1 VPRLSAGLL
10 LYRMGATG
18 IEVLLVHPGG
28 PFWARRDTG
37 AWSIPKGEYEP
48 GEDPRRRAEV
58 EFSEELGSVPP
69 SGPRRDLD
77 EVTQAGGKRVRA
89 WAVRGEFDPTAQ
101 AWMDSEKQPV
111 SGRIAGDFS
120 GNDDVRDVAY
130 VLTRP
135 DGTRRVVVLAGG
147 INRYDATFTHLAI
160 AARIPKANLN
170 AIQWNG
176 DGPPYADGD
185 ALLLV
190 RNADDP
196 GSGLVVAIFGKD
208 VTTAVPADYQSI
220 HLH

>member
-48 GEDPRRRAEV
+48 GEDPRRRAEA

-89 WAVRGEFDPTAQ
+89 WAVRGEFDTEGFTSNTFEMEWPRGSGVHRTFPEVDQAQ
-101 AWMDSEKQPV
+101 WFTLDEA
-111 SGRIAGDFS
+111 
-120 GNDDVRDVAY
+120 
-130 VLTRP
+130 
-135 DGTRRVVVLAGG
+135 RRKVIPGQLPFLERLVEVAGG
-147 INRYDATFTHLAI
+147 D
-160 AARIPKANLN
+160 
-170 AIQWNG
+170 
-176 DGPPYADGD
+176 
-185 ALLLV
+185 
-190 RNADDP
+190 
-196 GSGLVVAIFGKD
+196 
-208 VTTAVPADYQSI
+208 
-220 HLH
+220 